1 MVAAGEYMTT
11 IAEMPNRFSSSPKR
25 VMDSR
30 DEFLSKIRNSQ
41 IITYTLEYFT
51 CCFLNDPRYLKAIQ
65 LRVYHLMEN
74 KRPEITQYLISWE
87 DVPQNEVDD
96 WLKFQSKVDA
106 QMQEFLSE
114 LKGYSY
120 VMEGTL

>member
-1 MVAAGEYMTT
+1 MTT
-11 IAEMPNRFSSSPKR
+11 IAEMPSRFSNSPKR

-51 CCFLNDPRYLKAIQ
+51 TCFLSDHKRLKAIQ
-65 LRVYHLMEN
+65 VRVYHFMEN

-87 DVPQNEVDD
+87 DVPQDETED
-96 WLKFQSKVDA
+96 WQKFQSKVDA

-114 LKGYSY
+114 LKGYSN
-120 VMEGTL
+120 VIEGTL

>member
-1 MVAAGEYMTT
+1 MTT
-11 IAEMPNRFSSSPKR
+11 VAEMPNRFSNSPKR

-51 CCFLNDPRYLKAIQ
+51 SCFINDPRFLKAIQ
-65 LRVYHLMEN
+65 VRIYNFMEN

-87 DVPQNEVDD
+87 DVPQDEMED
-96 WLKFQSKVDA
+96 WQKFQSKVDD

-114 LKGYSY
+114 LKGYSN